1 MNHLLLHENFRDER
15 LNVNLNWFSPPKA
28 WSIDTSSSQFIVQ
41 TKQETDFWQKT
52 HYGFQ
57 ADNGHFLYAE
67 VRGNFRLTTK
77 VHSFPVHRYDQA
89 GVMVRYSPTTWMKS
103 SVEYIPD
110 SPNKLGA
117 VVTNHGYSDWSTQE
131 AEDGDA
137 PLYFRISR
145 IGDDFYAD
153 YSLDGLAWRQLRM
166 AHLFAQA
173 DQPVQ
178 AGIYACSPQGEGYEA
193 HFEFLRIEALSDDRT
208 QVYT

>member
-1 MNHLLLHENFRDER
+1 MKD
-15 LNVNLNWFSPPKA
+15 
-28 WSIDTSSSQFIVQ
+28 
-41 TKQETDFWQKT
+41 TDFWQKT

-67 VRGNFRLTTK
+67 AAGNFRLTTK

-89 GVMVRYSPTTWMKS
+89 GVMVRFSPDTWMKS
-103 SVEYIPD
+103 SAEYIPD

-131 AEDGDA
+131 ADEGNA

-145 IGDDFYAD
+145 IGSDFYAD
-153 YSLDGLAWRQLRM
+153 YSRDGQAWRQIRM
-166 AHLFAQA
+166 AHLFERT

-178 AGIYACSPQGEGYEA
+178 AGIYACSPQGEGFEA
-193 HFEFLRIEALSDDRT
+193 QFEFLKIEALSDDRS
-208 QVYT
+208 QVYK